1 MRKNKDGGDEIMRI
15 YLDNCSFN
23 RPYDDQTQIKILF
36 ETEAK
41 LFIQQ
46 QILSKNYELAWS
58 YVLDYEI
65 GKSPFSERKDQ
76 IMQWKNIARLHC
88 VENESILL
96 EAEKLQKIG
105 LKVVDSLHVACADFM
120 QCDYILTT
128 DRKMLNK
135 PIKQVTQIPVVNP
148 IEFFQREVNKND

>member
-1 MRKNKDGGDEIMRI
+1 MRI

-23 RPYDDQTQIKILF
+23 RPYDDQSQVKVLF

-46 QILSKNYELAWS
+46 QILSQNYELAWS

-65 GKSPFSERKDQ
+65 GNSPFSERKDR

-105 LKVVDSLHVACADFM
+105 LKVVDSLHIACADFM
-120 QCDYILTT
+120 QCDYVLTT
-128 DRKMLNK
+128 DGKMLNK
-135 PIKQVTQIPVVNP
+135 PIKQVTQMPVLNP
-148 IEFFQREVNKND
+148 MEFIQREVIKND

>member
-1 MRKNKDGGDEIMRI
+1 MRI
-15 YLDNCSFN
+15 YLDNCSLN
-23 RPYDDQTQIKILF
+23 RPYDNQKQVKILF

-46 QILSKNYELAWS
+46 QILSQNYELAWS

-65 GKSPFSERKDQ
+65 GNSPFSERKDR
-76 IMQWKNIARLHC
+76 IMQWKNIAHLHC

-120 QCDYILTT
+120 KCDYVLTT

-135 PIKQVTQIPVVNP
+135 PIKQVTQMPVLNP
-148 IEFFQREVNKND
+148 MEFIQREVIKND

>member
-1 MRKNKDGGDEIMRI
+1 MRI

-23 RPYDDQTQIKILF
+23 RPYDDQTQTKILF

-46 QILSKNYELAWS
+46 QILSQNYELAWS

-65 GKSPFSERKDQ
+65 GQSPFSERKDR

-88 VENESILL
+88 VENESILV

-105 LKVVDSLHVACADFM
+105 LKVADSLHVACADFM
-120 QCDYILTT
+120 QCDYVLTT
-128 DRKMLNK
+128 DGKMLNK
-135 PIKQVTQIPVVNP
+135 PIKQVTQMPVLNP
-148 IEFFQREVNKND
+148 MEFIQREVIKND

>member
-1 MRKNKDGGDEIMRI
+1 VRI
-15 YLDNCSFN
+15 YLDNCSLN
-23 RPYDDQTQIKILF
+23 RPYDDQTQVKILF

-46 QILSKNYELAWS
+46 QIFSQNYELAWS

-65 GKSPFSERKDQ
+65 GNSPFSERKDR

-105 LKVVDSLHVACADFM
+105 LKVVDSLHIACADFM
-120 QCDYILTT
+120 HCDYVLST
-128 DRKMLNK
+128 DRKILNK
-135 PIKQVTQIPVVNP
+135 PIKQVTKMSVLNP
-148 IEFFQREVNKND
+148 IEFIQRELTKND